1 MPVSPYIHTSYF
13 TSWCWFIFWNIFSTH
28 THTTSHPPAPS
39 AHLPPNSLLGLLSC
53 LWRIQICLCR
63 CLFMCVYVYGLLRWH
78 NGKEPACKCR
88 RHGFDLWVG
97 KIPWRRKWQP
107 APVFHAWRIPW
118 TEEPRGLQSMGSQR
132 VRHDWEHTHTCVYVC
147 INIDICINKYI
158 VHVCV

>member
-63 CLFMCVYVYGLLRWH
+63 CLFMCGYVYGLLRWH

-107 APVFHAWRIPW
+107 IPVFLPGESQEQVSLVGYSPW
-118 TEEPRGLQSMGSQR
+118 DHR
-132 VRHDWEHTHTCVYVC
+132 VGHSWATNTFTFIGTRWLTQNSYFLFRDTG
-147 INIDICINKYI
+147 
-158 VHVCV
+158 